1 MKLIMERL
9 DQILFYI
16 ANRLSRDACSLSS
29 VNPAEHNRNLQR
41 LASKIHSPLIFA
53 HVRAASPGSPV
64 VETNCH
70 PFQFGRFMFM
80 HNGGVANF
88 SKIKRQLLARLSL
101 ASYSLIQGTTDSEHA
116 AALFIDCLPGQNM
129 HGDYTSDQI
138 KEALRQTVAVLVHL
152 SNEVEQAEKAA
163 SSDSGLH
170 AVSSSAA
177 DHVASSLNFA
187 VSDGRTVVATRFR
200 DHVEEHPPSLYIC
213 KATGTNPSRK
223 SVSENLKIS
232 AKTHATHSVSLSRPD
247 RYSSPR

>member
-1 MKLIMERL
+1 M
-9 DQILFYI
+9 
-16 ANRLSRDACSLSS
+16 SRSPPTDALLLHS

-41 LASKIHSPLIFA
+41 LASKIHSNLIFA

-88 SKIKRQLLARLSL
+88 SKIKRQLLARLSMS
-101 ASYSLIQGTTDSEHA
+101 SYSLINGTTDSEHA

-129 HGDYTSDQI
+129 HGDFTADQI

-152 SNEVEQAEKAA
+152 SSEVEEPEP
-163 SSDSGLH
+163 G
-170 AVSSSAA
+170 SSSTTTSAER
-177 DHVASSLNFA
+177 HRHIASSLNFA

-200 DHVEEHPPSLYIC
+200 DHPEEHPPSLYIC
-213 KATGTNPSRK
+213 TASGS
-223 SVSENLKIS
+223 SSFS
-232 AKTHATHSVSLSRPD
+232 ARGARPCIPF
-247 RYSSPR
+247 S